1 MSGWREHLAELP
13 PVEAEFIR
21 SQVDEIRD
29 LGARWSTD
37 PDLAPLI
44 TASFGRLGKTAGVFA
59 CEELEELA
67 AVCLEMAQAGQVAQA
82 LDRLLGVDVTPV
94 VGALRP
100 IVILAPETNRQEL
113 EEQSAQC
120 GELVEIVTG
129 APALKDAV
137 ASSSAGV
144 VIVPGEALD
153 ELAHLPADERREA
166 WLYQPGAE
174 VDLEARNRA
183 VHQGVQGFVPWPLK
197 LSTALERIRAP
208 REDGGEVPYR
218 LLVLEGGKAERI
230 ARAVDLAPVDV
241 TLIKHRDEVLSALHR
256 HGCELLAL
264 DLDAHAGY
272 GLTLVQ
278 ALKSHETL
286 HTVDSL
292 ALCSRGGFAA
302 HATKAG
308 LDHFIRTPIAPAG
321 LRGRVLAGLREV
333 RARRARAEFDA
344 VTGLL
349 NRAPFLRRADWC
361 IARALREGEQLSAAI
376 VDVDGLEAINQQGG
390 LGAGDELLR
399 HLAEVL
405 TNNLRSTDVLG
416 RVGGDGIGA
425 VMPGCGISKAHDLLE
440 QATEEFEAWFRP
452 GSPLSGTQLR
462 IGLADASEGSRGL
475 LYRAEQAQLAAEPG
489 EIKVG

>member
-1 MSGWREHLAELP
+1 MSRWREHLAELP

-29 LGARWSTD
+29 LGARWSAE
-37 PDLAPLI
+37 PELAPLI
-44 TASFGRLGKTAGVFA
+44 TATFGRLAKTAGIFA

-67 AVCLEMAQAGQVAQA
+67 SVCLEQAQRGEVGAA
-82 LDRLLGVDVTPV
+82 LDRLLGVDVAPV
-94 VGALRP
+94 SGALRP
-100 IVILAPETNRQEL
+100 IVVLAPESMRQEL
-113 EEQSAQC
+113 EEQSELCA
-120 GELVEIVTG
+120 ELVEIVTG
-129 APALKDAV
+129 VPALHEA
-137 ASSSAGV
+137 ARAHNAGT
-144 VIVPGEALD
+144 VIMPGEALD
-153 ELAHLPADERREA
+153 ELANLPSDSRRET
-166 WLYQPGAE
+166 WLYQPGAA

-183 VHQGVQGFVPWPLK
+183 VHQGVAGFVPWPL
-197 LSTALERIRAP
+197 LLTSSLERIRTP

-218 LLVLEGGKAERI
+218 LLVLEGGKADRI

-241 TLIKHRDEVLSALHR
+241 TVVQKREEVLSALHR
-256 HGCELLAL
+256 NGCELLAL

-272 GLTLVQ
+272 GLSLFQ

-321 LRGRVLAGLREV
+321 LRGRVLAGLRDV
-333 RARRARAEFDA
+333 RSRRARAEFDV

-361 IARALREGEQLSAAI
+361 LARARREGEQLAGAI
-376 VDVDGLEAINQQGG
+376 VDIDGLEAINNQNG

-399 HLAEVL
+399 HLADVL
-405 TNNLRSTDVLG
+405 RNNLRSTDVLG

-425 VMPGCGISKAHDLLE
+425 IMTGCGISKAHELLA

-452 GSPLSGTQLR
+452 GSPLAGTQLR
-462 IGLADASEGSRGL
+462 IGMADASEGSRGL
-475 LYRAEQAQLAAEPG
+475 LYRAEQAQLSAEPG
-489 EIKVG
+489 ELKVG